1 MVDIRE
7 TMYMSIQL
15 KDRSLFL
22 RILLMLKNQTS
33 KNSDL
38 ENSQDFFTE
47 LKYFKLF
54 IDVFCHVYTIESRL

>member
-47 LKYFKLF
+47 LKCILNYLLMYFVMF
-54 IDVFCHVYTIESRL
+54 IR